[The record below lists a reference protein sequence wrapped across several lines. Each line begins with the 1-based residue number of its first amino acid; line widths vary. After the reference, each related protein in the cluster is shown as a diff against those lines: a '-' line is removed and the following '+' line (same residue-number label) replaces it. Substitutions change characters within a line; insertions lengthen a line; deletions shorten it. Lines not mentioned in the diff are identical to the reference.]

1 MNKETFIEEL
11 KKIDIHINDEQY
23 NLFSMYANNLIL
35 AGESTNLTSIKDK
48 DQIFLKHFY
57 DSLCL
62 TRVIDFLKINNI
74 LDLGSG
80 AGFPGLVL
88 KIVFPKLR
96 IVLLDSNGKKINFLR
111 ELVGNLN
118 LSDVE
123 LVNQRAEDYCQN
135 NRETFDLVTA
145 RAVAPLIIL
154 AELAIPFVKIGGNFV
169 AMKGKNEIEIN
180 DSDYAIKTL
189 GGKITQLLHFNLP
202 IENSQ
207 RTLVKISKEIATN
220 KDYPRRYDKIIK
232 NPLKKLSK

>member
-11 KKIDIHINDEQY
+11 KKIDININDEQY

-35 AGESTNLTSIKDK
+35 AGENTNLTSIKDK

-62 TRVIDFLKINNI
+62 TRVIDFLKINNV

-80 AGFPGLVL
+80 AGFPGIVL

-118 LSDVE
+118 LSDIE

-169 AMKGKNEIEIN
+169 AMKGKNEVEIN